1 MIPTHILCHYSEIG
15 LKGKNRRYFENKL
28 KDNLSY
34 SLRSACPGCVES
46 VKRLYGR
53 ILICLSE
60 KGQKSLNIIQETLTN
75 VFGAAYFA
83 LAIETE
89 LDLDKIKK
97 SALEVLSKEKFT
109 TFRITARRSNQQFL
123 YSAQKINEE
132 VGAAV
137 VENLGKKVNLS
148 EPEMTCFIDILQ
160 DAAYLYLEKIQGPG
174 GLPVGVSGKVVSLIS
189 GGIDSPVA
197 AYYLLKRGAQVTFLH
212 FHSVPYTNRASIEKV
227 REVVRVLNKFQ
238 MKGKLILAELAPIQR
253 EIMTATDQKFRVILY
268 RRFMFRIAEA
278 IAKKVRATAIITGE
292 SLGQVASQTLENMGV
307 IEEVTKLPVLRPL
320 VGMDKQEI
328 INRAITI
335 GTYDISI
342 QPEQDCC
349 SLFVPKHP
357 ATKASLEAVLL
368 NEKNLNIKELVKNS
382 LETTVEEL
390 IIR

>member
-109 TFRITARRSNQQFL
+109 TFRITARCSNQQFL

-342 QPEQDCC
+342 QPDQDCC

-368 NEKNLNIKELVKNS
+368 NEKNLDVEELVKNS

>member
-34 SLRSACPGCVES
+34 SLRSACSGCVES

-60 KGQKSLNIIQETLTN
+60 KGQKSLNEIEETLTN

-382 LETTVEEL
+382 LETSVEEL

>member
-34 SLRSACPGCVES
+34 SLRSACSGCVES

-60 KGQKSLNIIQETLTN
+60 KGQKSLNEIEETLTN

-197 AYYLLKRGAQVTFLH
+197 AYYLLKRGAQVIFLH

-382 LETTVEEL
+382 LETSVEEL

>member
-34 SLRSACPGCVES
+34 SLRSACSGCVES

-60 KGQKSLNIIQETLTN
+60 KGQKSLNEIEETLTN

>member
-34 SLRSACPGCVES
+34 SLRSACSGCVES

-60 KGQKSLNIIQETLTN
+60 KGQKSLNEIEETLTN

-368 NEKNLNIKELVKNS
+368 NEKNLDVEELVKNS

>member
-34 SLRSACPGCVES
+34 SLRSACSGCVES

-368 NEKNLNIKELVKNS
+368 NEKNLDVEELVKNS